1 MGVLS
6 TIFLT
11 STAVFIIVI
20 SLAIHHIGKPQSVPV
35 LEEVY
40 WGPGSPPAKQRT
52 DVSPMKVTFSEEMI
66 KDLKNRLANTRYTPP
81 LEGIAQEYGFNT
93 DLLKEIVDFWQTK
106 YNFKE
111 RETYLNKYP
120 HFTTNIQGLDIHF
133 MHIKPKDTK
142 GLTVL
147 PLLILHGWP
156 GSFRE
161 FYNLI
166 PLLTTRNPNH
176 NFVFE
181 VIAPSLPGFGYSQ
194 APAKPGCGALE
205 MSVIMKNLM
214 LRLGHTQF
222 YLQGGDWGSIVAAN
236 LATLFREHVLGIHC
250 NMCFVSTPL
259 SWLKRIAGTL
269 YPPAIVDEK
278 YQERYYPMSAWFKNM
293 MLESGYFH
301 LQATK
306 PDTVG
311 VGLNDSPAGLAAYIL
326 EKFTTGTNA
335 AFKARK
341 DGGLKEYFTYDDLLD
356 NVMIYWVT
364 NSMTSGMRIYAE
376 SFTNI
381 QRVPIVVPSA
391 CANFRN
397 ELFYTPEGVLK
408 DRYVNLVQNTH
419 YEDGGH
425 FIAMQMPKKLSEDFF
440 GAVAKMEEQHQ
451 LKQASAKQSSN
462 EL

>member
-1 MGVLS
+1 
-6 TIFLT
+6 
-11 STAVFIIVI
+11 
-20 SLAIHHIGKPQSVPV
+20 
-35 LEEVY
+35 
-40 WGPGSPPAKQRT
+40 
-52 DVSPMKVTFSEEMI
+52 MI

-381 QRVPIVVPSA
+381 QRSV
-391 CANFRN
+391 
-397 ELFYTPEGVLK
+397 
-408 DRYVNLVQNTH
+408 
-419 YEDGGH
+419 
-425 FIAMQMPKKLSEDFF
+425 
-440 GAVAKMEEQHQ
+440 
-451 LKQASAKQSSN
+451 
-462 EL
+462 